1 MKHKKKK
8 KIYISH
14 GNYRDKLPLF
24 LRSYIRAPKRPSVR
38 TYSKKSN
45 TKSYQSSYYST
56 HIRIYFYDD
65 INSSTEKVSFY
76 SIASFIKYCENH
88 GYYVPIPLEDEL
100 YSNSA
105 YYCCLDSS
113 NYSLIGAASY
123 DELLNLYYSYYHS

>member
-8 KIYISH
+8 KIYIGH

-24 LRSYIRAPKRPSVR
+24 LRSYIEESRRKIYNRKKHPK
-38 TYSKKSN
+38 TY
-45 TKSYQSSYYST
+45 TSSYYPT

-113 NYSLIGAASY
+113 NYSLIGADSY
-123 DELLNLYYSYYHS
+123 EELLNLYYSYYKS